1 MLKRTLTAIVGIA
14 VLLPVIAFSNTFV
27 LPTAVAFFILIALI
41 EMFRCIGF
49 YKNFLLTV
57 PFYVIGVLSPFAMRY
72 LWKDP
77 TQQVT
82 VFLLA
87 MIIIMLYELTITV
100 FSKGNLDLSKIA
112 SSFFVSVYI
121 IFAFSGII
129 YLRDCGNDY
138 VYLLV
143 FIMAWLT
150 DIFAYL
156 TGMLLGKHKL
166 IPEISP
172 KKTVEGSIGGVVVS
186 TAVFVILSKLLPI
199 LELSNINI
207 ILLIMS
213 GIIMSFVAQIGD
225 LCMSAI
231 KRQFE
236 IKDFGK
242 LFPGHG
248 GVLDRF
254 DSVLAVSAVMTILF
268 SIIK

>member
-1 MLKRTLTAIVGIA
+1 MLFTPIHLNISIKEINIKIETAIGNIRV
-14 VLLPVIAFSNTFV
+14 
-27 LPTAVAFFILIALI
+27 
-41 EMFRCIGF
+41 
-49 YKNFLLTV
+49 
-57 PFYVIGVLSPFAMRY
+57 
-72 LWKDP
+72 
-77 TQQVT
+77 
-82 VFLLA
+82 
-87 MIIIMLYELTITV
+87 YELTIAV
-100 FSKGNLDLSKIA
+100 FSKGKLDIYKI
-112 SSFFVSVYI
+112 SSVFFVSIYI
-121 IFAFSGII
+121 IFAFVGII

-138 VYLLV
+138 IYLLV

-172 KKTVEGSIGGVVVS
+172 KKTIEGSIGGVVVS
-186 TAVFVILSKLLPI
+186 TFVFVFISKFLPF

-207 ILLIMS
+207 IILILS
-213 GIIMSFVAQIGD
+213 GVIMSFVAQIGD

-231 KRQFE
+231 KRQFG

-254 DSVLAVSAVMTILF
+254 DSVLAVSTVMTILF

>member
-1 MLKRTLTAIVGIA
+1 MLKRTITSIVGIA
-14 VLLPVIAFSNTFV
+14 VLIPVILFSNTVV
-27 LPTAVAFFILIALI
+27 LPIAVAVFSVIALL
-41 EMFRCIGF
+41 EMFKCIGI
-49 YKNFLLTV
+49 YENVLLTF
-57 PFYVIGVLSPFAMRY
+57 PFYILSVISPFAMRY
-72 LWKDP
+72 LWLDP
-77 TQQVT
+77 MKQSVA
-82 VFLLA
+82 FLLIL
-87 MIIIMLYELTITV
+87 IIIMLYEFTIMV
-100 FSKGNLDLSKIA
+100 FSKGKLDLSKTTTA
-112 SSFFVSVYI
+112 FFVSVYI
-121 IFAFSGII
+121 IFAFCGII
-129 YLRDCGNDY
+129 YLRDAGNDY

-186 TAVFVILSKLLPI
+186 TAVFVIVSKFLPA

-207 ILLIMS
+207 FVLIIS

-225 LCMSAI
+225 LCMSAV
-231 KRQFE
+231 KRQFG

-254 DSVLAVSAVMTILF
+254 DSVLAVSAVMTVLF
-268 SIIK
+268 IIIM

>member
-1 MLKRTLTAIVGIA
+1 MLKRTITSIVGIA
-14 VLLPVIAFSNTFV
+14 VFIPIILFSNTIV
-27 LPTAVAFFILIALI
+27 LPIAVAVFSLIALI
-41 EMFRCIGF
+41 EMFKCIGL
-49 YKNFLLTV
+49 YNNILLTL
-57 PFYVIGVLSPFAMRY
+57 PFYIVSVLSPFAMRY

-77 TQQVT
+77 VRQSVA
-82 VFLLA
+82 FLIVL
-87 MIIIMLYELTITV
+87 IIMMLYELTIMV
-100 FSKGNLDLSKIA
+100 FSKGKVDFLKTTSA
-112 SSFFVSVYI
+112 FFVSVYI
-121 IFAFSGII
+121 IFTFCGII
-129 YLRDCGNDY
+129 YLRDSGNDY

-156 TGMLLGKHKL
+156 TGMLMGKHKL

-186 TAVFVILSKLLPI
+186 TVVFVFVSKFI
-199 LELSNINI
+199 VALELAYINI
-207 ILLIMS
+207 AVLILS

-268 SIIK
+268 IIIK